1 MRHLPHS
8 IEAWVELLLFLL
20 AVLVTGYGLLT
31 ALSMLILGVRGRLS
45 LRLLAATL
53 LLFALTIGRE
63 ALLLAGGFDRWPA
76 LRFLPL
82 SLSVAIGPMFFLY
95 VKSRLYPAFRVRG
108 ADLKHFLPAVGQF
121 SAYAI
126 LWMQPAFRKEE
137 LWEGLYRYYL
147 HPLENLLFV
156 LIGWTYLFF
165 AWRFVRH
172 ELSVRTQPTGVLY
185 ALRLKRTT
193 KVLALFL
200 AFYAGYL
207 VDDTIRRLL
216 LLKAQTDLTLVSYA
230 SFAALLF
237 MLFWL
242 SLFAWLSEYWWPR
255 RHKLSLTRLVHRL
268 EGKES

>member
-1 MRHLPHS
+1 MIQLPQH
-8 IEAWVELLLFLL
+8 IEGWVELLLFLL
-20 AVLVTGYGLLT
+20 AALVIGYGMLT
-31 ALSMLILGVRGRLS
+31 ALAMLVLGLRGRLS

-63 ALLLAGGFDRWPA
+63 AMLLAGGFDRWPS

-95 VKSRLYPAFRVRG
+95 VKARLYPAFRVRK
-108 ADLKHFLPAVGQF
+108 ADLKHFLPAIGQF
-121 SAYAI
+121 SAY
-126 LWMQPAFRKEE
+126 LVLFLQPTFRQQD
-137 LWEGLYRYYL
+137 LWEGMHRYYI

-156 LIGWTYLFF
+156 LTGWIYLFF

-172 ELSVRTQPTGVLY
+172 ELSVRTQPTGILY
-185 ALRLKRTT
+185 ALRLKRTA

-200 AFYAGYL
+200 GFYAGYL

-216 LLKAQTDLTLVSYA
+216 LLKAQSDLTLVSYA

-237 MLFWL
+237 MLLWL

-268 EGKES
+268 EGKE